1 MSTILFKDLIEEN
14 KTKLMS
20 LMQWNNYTMNDVTI
34 PLVDEL
40 KEHALMV
47 LSKSYGMFHVEPDII
62 KPLEADIFIYFP
74 VLMQQLAIS
83 RLMDAYGVLP
93 EDTIMDT
100 MTRTESVTTQTEEN
114 SELTLGTSN
123 TDTNE
128 VNTETTTTGTVLI
141 ENDSSNTQNS
151 TTNIENTSGVDSTGN
166 RSVNLSHSMPEQA
179 ITGGTGNFPVDLE
192 GTPILSSAYVQGAT
206 SNFSTSNPIN
216 TTETSEQTIANTS
229 IGENDSLTTNDVT
242 VSNTGTTTR
251 TSVNSGSDVAE
262 STTTT
267 DSVNDVQESRTRTE
281 TNKQYAYEI
290 RAFLESTDTLIA
302 FSRWEDKFSWV
313 VGII

>member
-14 KTKLMS
+14 KTKLMA
-20 LMQWNNYTMNDVTI
+20 LMEWNNYTMNDVTI

-47 LSKSYGMFHVEPDII
+47 LSKSYGMFHVEPDILE
-62 KPLEADIFIYFP
+62 PLEADIFIYFP
-74 VLMQQLAIS
+74 ILMQQLAIS

-93 EDTIMDT
+93 EDTITDT
-100 MTRTESVTTQTEEN
+100 LSRTETVSSEVGES

-123 TDTNE
+123 TETNE
-128 VNTETTTTGTVLI
+128 VNTATKTTGTVLI
-141 ENDSSNTQNS
+141 ENDSTSTQNS
-151 TTNIENTSGVDSTGN
+151 TTNIENTSGVESTGN
-166 RSVNLSHSMPEQA
+166 RSVSLNHNMPEQA
-179 ITGGTGNFPVDLE
+179 ISGGTGNFPEDLE
-192 GTPILSSAYVQGAT
+192 GTPILSSAYVQAAVSNYAT
-206 SNFSTSNPIN
+206 SNPVN

-229 IGENDSLTTNDVT
+229 TGENDSLTTNDVT

-251 TSVNSGSDVAE
+251 TSENSGSDIAE

-267 DSVNDVQESRTRTE
+267 DTVNDVQESRTRTE

-290 RAFLESTDTLIA
+290 RAFLESTDTLVA
-302 FSRWEDKFSWV
+302 FKRWENKFSWV

>member
-20 LMQWNNYTMNDVTI
+20 LMEWNNYTMNDVTI
-34 PLVDEL
+34 PLVEEL
-40 KEHALMV
+40 KEHALTV

-62 KPLEADIFIYFP
+62 EPLEADIFIYFP
-74 VLMQQLAIS
+74 ILMQQLAIS

-93 EDTIMDT
+93 EDTITDSL
-100 MTRTESVTTQTEEN
+100 TRTESVTTQTEEN
-114 SELTLGTSN
+114 SELRLGTYN

-128 VNTETTTTGTVLI
+128 VNTTNKTTGAVLI

-151 TTNIENTSGVDSTGN
+151 TTNIENTSGVESTGN

-179 ITGGTGNFPVDLE
+179 ITGGTGNFPVDVE

-206 SNFSTSNPIN
+206 SNYSTSNPIN

-229 IGENDSLTTNDVT
+229 TGENDSLTTNDIT

-251 TSVNSGSDVAE
+251 TSVNSGSDIAE
-262 STTTT
+262 SSGTT
-267 DSVNDVQESRTRTE
+267 DTTNNIQESRTRTE
-281 TNKQYAYEI
+281 SNKQYAYEI
-290 RAFLESTDTLIA
+290 KAFLESTDTLIA